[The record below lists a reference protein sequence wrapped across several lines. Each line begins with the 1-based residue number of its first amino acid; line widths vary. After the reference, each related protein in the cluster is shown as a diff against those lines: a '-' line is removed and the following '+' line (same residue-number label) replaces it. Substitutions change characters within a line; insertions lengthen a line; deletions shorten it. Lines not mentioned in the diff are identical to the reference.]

1 MYLKHCQRS
10 ENSLRANALAKSYM
24 QIDSC
29 SFGKDK
35 HVDDAQIPLSSKISD
50 CDTDICKM
58 WQDHY
63 QSLLNSVKT
72 MEHKTSIIIDNIA
85 IKNVLR

>member
-1 MYLKHCQRS
+1 MYLKHCQRN
-10 ENSLRANALAKSYM
+10 EDSLRANALAKSYM
-24 QIDSC
+24 QIDSY

-35 HVDDAQIPLSSKISD
+35 HVDDAQIPLSSKIND

-63 QSLLNSVKT
+63 QSLLNSVKN
-72 MEHKTSIIIDNIA
+72 MKHKTSIIIDNIA